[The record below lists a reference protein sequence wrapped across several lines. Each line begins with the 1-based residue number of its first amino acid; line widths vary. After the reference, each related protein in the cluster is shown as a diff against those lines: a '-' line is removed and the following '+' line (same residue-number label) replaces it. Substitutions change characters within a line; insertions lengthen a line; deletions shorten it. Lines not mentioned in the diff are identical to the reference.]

1 MLKFWNELVT
11 LLKSL
16 SQLLALLTCING
28 GVVVT
33 VIVIY
38 AISVNHIDSHLLL
51 VLHNIS
57 LCDEVYRCLVP
68 LYWYDATSE
77 IWQNPIMG
85 DRGVTLCHEY
95 IMIWYIRLTPFS
107 ANRIT
112 SSSLVTLSLSCN
124 RHFHWMVH
132 KIIRTWPVMW

>member
-1 MLKFWNELVT
+1 MLKFWNQLVT

-16 SQLLALLTCING
+16 SQSCSTDMYRCRCRRHRDRYLCNQCQYL
-28 GVVVT
+28 
-33 VIVIY
+33 
-38 AISVNHIDSHLLL
+38 DSHLLL
-51 VLHNIS
+51 VLHNLS

-68 LYWYDATSE
+68 LYWYDATLE
-77 IWQNPIMG
+77 IWRNPIMD